1 MAQRA
6 KAWPGWITF
15 AAVMLIMIG
24 AFNILE
30 GIAALLQRTV
40 TYIAADRLVVIDLR
54 SWGLIA
60 LVSGGLLVVVGLSLL
75 SRNEIARAVAV
86 VLVALHALVQLTA
99 LAAFPVWSLLM
110 IALDVVVLFALTVH
124 WSPVE
129 ATATA
134 PEVDT
139 ATRPEGYGERSGPP
153 SMPAGTSAPRPAH

>member
-6 KAWPGWITF
+6 KVWPGWTTF

-40 TYIAADRLVVIDLR
+40 TYVAADRLVVIDLR
-54 SWGLIA
+54 SWGLLALIA
-60 LVSGGLLVVVGLSLL
+60 GGLLVVVGLGLL

-86 VLVALHALVQLTA
+86 VLVVLHALAQLTA
-99 LAAFPVWSLLM
+99 LAAYPVWSLLM
-110 IALDVVVLFALTVH
+110 VALDVVVLFALTVH

-129 ATATA
+129 ATGTA
-134 PEVDT
+134 PEVDA
-139 ATRPEGYGERSGPP
+139 ATQPEGYGERAGAPSRPTGP
-153 SMPAGTSAPRPAH
+153 STPRPAH